1 MEACEPLKEYA
12 WLVDAIRRH
21 EKIFHEIEA
30 AVDAA
35 LDEMPDDFLIK
46 KFLLK
51 NKAEV
56 KGMFLTEYD
65 QEKVLAYER
74 LEGIEQGIEQNQ
86 AQVATDM
93 LKDNYP
99 LSAIKKI
106 SRLSED
112 VILKLANSLGVT
124 AI

>member
-21 EKIFHEIEA
+21 EKIFQDIEA

-65 QEKVLAYER
+65 QEKVGAYLR
-74 LEGIEQGIEQNQ
+74 LEGIEHGVEQTRE
-86 AQVATDM
+86 QVASDM
-93 LKDNYP
+93 LKDGEP
-99 LSAIKKI
+99 LAKI
-106 SRLSED
+106 VRYSRLTED
-112 VILKLANSLGVT
+112 SILKLANSLGVT